1 MITIPSSEPNRFCS
15 GVSRREAL
23 RIGAL
28 ALGGLS
34 LPQMLRAEEEAGTG
48 SSTKS
53 IIMVNLPGG
62 PSHTDMWDIKEDAP
76 SQIRGEFNAISTSV
90 PGIRICEHLPQ
101 IAKEMDYF
109 VPIRS
114 ISDSFGQHSSYQ
126 TLTGHSNKPTEPA
139 GGWPE
144 FGAVLDKFQ
153 GQSPQG
159 VPSSVALAATKSGGG
174 FLGAAHQPFAP
185 NGRGRGDMKLQN
197 GLTLERLADREAMR
211 GGLDQLKRDA
221 DDSGLMAGMDKFT
234 RQAFEVV
241 TSTKLSDALDVN
253 KAEKESRERYHKG
266 VPSNMKNSVDVFL
279 TARRLVEAGVRCVT
293 LNSGGWDTHSN
304 NFKTL
309 KERNLPVLDAG
320 LANLVQDL
328 KQNGMIDDVSIVV
341 WGEFGRTPVVNA
353 GGGRDH
359 WPRVMGGLM
368 AGGGMNTGQVIGA
381 TDRTG
386 GEASVRPVRV
396 GEIFSTLYHNCGLD
410 PSALSA
416 NDLSGRPTAL
426 VDPSHKPMKELV

>member
-1 MITIPSSEPNRFCS
+1 MITIPSSQPNRFCS

-34 LPQMLRAEEEAGTG
+34 LPQMLRAEAEAGIG
-48 SSTKS
+48 SSNKAV
-53 IIMVNLPGG
+53 IMVNLPGG
-62 PSHTDMWDIKEDAP
+62 PSHMDMWDIKEDAP

-101 IAKEMDYF
+101 IAREMDYF

-197 GLTLERLADREAMR
+197 GLTLERLSDREAMR

-221 DDSGLMAGMDKFT
+221 DDSGLMEGMDKFT

-241 TSTKLSDALDVN
+241 TSTKLSDALDIN

-266 VPSNMKNSVDVFL
+266 VPSNMKSSVDVFL

-293 LNSGGWDTHSN
+293 LNTGSWDTHSN

-368 AGGGMNTGQVIGA
+368 AGGGMKTGQVIGA

-386 GEASVRPVRV
+386 GEASSRPVRV

-410 PSALSA
+410 PAALSA
-416 NDLSGRPTAL
+416 EDLSGRPVSL

>member
-15 GVSRREAL
+15 GYSRREAL

-28 ALGGLS
+28 AFGGLS
-34 LPQMLRAEEEAGTG
+34 LPQMLRAEAAAGVG

-53 IIMVNLPGG
+53 VIMVYLPGG
-62 PSHTDMWDIKEDAP
+62 PPHTDLWDLKEDAP
-76 SQIRGEFNAISTSV
+76 SQVRGEFNAISTSV
-90 PGIRICEHLPQ
+90 PGIRICEHMPQ
-101 IAKEMDYF
+101 IARQMEHF

-114 ISDSFGQHSSYQ
+114 ICDSFGQHSLYQ
-126 TLTGHSNKPTEPA
+126 TLTGHSNQPTEPA

-144 FGAVLDKFQ
+144 IGAVLGKYQ

-159 VPSSVALAATKSGGG
+159 VPSAVALMGSESGGG

-197 GLTLERLADREAMR
+197 GLTVERLADREAML

-221 DDSGLMAGMDKFT
+221 DDTGLMDGLDEFN
-234 RQAFEVV
+234 RLAFEVV
-241 TSTKLSDALDVN
+241 TSSKLAEALDVN
-253 KAEKESRERYHKG
+253 KAEKEAVERYHKG
-266 VPSNMKNSVDVFL
+266 VPPNMQNNVDVFL

-293 LNSGGWDTHSN
+293 LSSGGWDTHSD

-309 KERNLPVLDAG
+309 KDRNLPVLDAG

-328 KQNGMIDDVSIVV
+328 KQLGMLDDVSIVV
-341 WGEFGRTPVVNA
+341 WGEFGRTPVVNSGA
-353 GGGRDH
+353 GRDH
-359 WPRVMGGLM
+359 WPRVMGALM
-368 AGGGMNTGQVIGA
+368 AGGGMKTGQVVGE

-396 GEIFSTLYHNCGLD
+396 GEVFATLYHNCGLD
-410 PSALSA
+410 PAKLSA
-416 NDLSGRPTAL
+416 TDLSGRPVSL
-426 VDPSHKPMKELV
+426 VDPSHKAIKELV